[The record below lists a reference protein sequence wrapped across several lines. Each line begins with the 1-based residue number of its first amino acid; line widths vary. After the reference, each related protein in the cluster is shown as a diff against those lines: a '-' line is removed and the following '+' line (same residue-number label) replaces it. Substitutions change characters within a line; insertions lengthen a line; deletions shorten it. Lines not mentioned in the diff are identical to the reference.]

1 MAMTA
6 LDVST
11 HAVIFP
17 FDEGLRVGVCRDP
30 HCGGKMA
37 AVRGQVTDD
46 GVVLARAHWRHVT
59 RSEGCRDTSERMTE
73 WHRGWQA
80 ECDDPNRVEVRVAR
94 DGGASAK
101 VRVADIVT
109 RFGLVIEV
117 QHSAMKPETV
127 RARENHYGGNVLW
140 LFDQTGER
148 SSEVEHLDD
157 DTFRWTAVKPHVI
170 AAKCIRAVDT
180 GDRIMVLPASNRC
193 RINGPDLLIPYTM
206 QFGREEF
213 VAAIVNGEVSP
224 FADVE
229 TDWMRDHLAK
239 LSRRR
244 TSDQKRAER
253 LVDQDARRSQ
263 FGRSECDFG
272 GDRGRLVS
280 VDPDAQATSH
290 HSQVRTVYGTEIWM
304 CAKVG
309 CLSAANKQTGYC
321 FAHSPIYRERP
332 AS

>member
-11 HAVIFP
+11 RAVIFP

-30 HCGGKMA
+30 ECGGKMA
-37 AVRGQVTDD
+37 AVRGQVTAD
-46 GVVLARAHWRHVT
+46 GIVMARAHWRHVT
-59 RSEGCRDTSERMTE
+59 RTEGCRDTSERMTE

-80 ECDDPNRVEVRVAR
+80 ECDDPSRVEVRVAR
-94 DGGASAK
+94 DGGANAK

-109 RFGLVIEV
+109 KFGLVIEV

-148 SSEVEHLDD
+148 SAEVDD
-157 DTFRWTAVKPHVI
+157 ALGSLRWVAVKPHVV
-170 AAKCIRAVDT
+170 AAKCIRAVDV
-180 GDRIMVLPASNRC
+180 GDRVLVLPPGNRMS
-193 RINGPDLLIPYTM
+193 GPDLLAAWDRVIE
-206 QFGREEF
+206 FDRAAF
-213 VAAIVNGEVSP
+213 VAGVINGDHDP

-272 GDRGRLVS
+272 GDRARLVS
-280 VDPDAQATSH
+280 VNPDAQATSH
-290 HSQVRTVYGTEIWM
+290 HGQVRTVYGTEIWM